1 MTWHISDPTECCVLF
16 PVCYSVFYKQS
27 HTLVFQNKA
36 NVRPKTAKM
45 LTKPCS
51 GALQWVR
58 CVGWEKQVIKSI
70 LITSRQSRESHFF
83 PPERNSLVILCKV
96 GNDHGLHTLNTQKL
110 EFDLKILF
118 NSLRPYNSDKLTLQF
133 RHVDQW
139 NSSHEAE
146 RTHLLKRFLTPG
158 KGSKHEGGAFVSLW
172 APKVL
177 KLRLGFH

>member
-1 MTWHISDPTECCVLF
+1 MLHFTFFLSGLTQYMTWHISDPTECCVLF

-96 GNDHGLHTLNTQKL
+96 GTDHGLHTLNTQKL

-133 RHVDQW
+133 RHVDQ
-139 NSSHEAE
+139 
-146 RTHLLKRFLTPG
+146 
-158 KGSKHEGGAFVSLW
+158 
-172 APKVL
+172 
-177 KLRLGFH
+177 